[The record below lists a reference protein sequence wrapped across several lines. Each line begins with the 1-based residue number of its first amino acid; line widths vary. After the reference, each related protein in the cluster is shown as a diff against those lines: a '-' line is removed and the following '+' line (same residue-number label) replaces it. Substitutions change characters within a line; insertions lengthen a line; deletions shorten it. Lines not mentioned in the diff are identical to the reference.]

1 VTREQKN
8 AIISLSRL
16 DDWKHLMSYVAE
28 AVHGMEASVM
38 AMDPTDSVNIAR
50 IQGARQSLVNIL
62 QLEESAHELNKQE
75 DNDE

>member
-1 VTREQKN
+1 MNREQQN
-8 AIISLSRL
+8 AIISLARQ
-16 DDWKHLMSYVAE
+16 DDWKHLMSYVSD

-38 AMDPTDSVNIAR
+38 MMDPNDAINIAR

-62 QLEESAHELNKQE
+62 GLEDAAHDMNKPE